1 MDHGLFKGKI
11 IKCCGVLK
19 NIEVKYMTVTAECSD
34 FLNYKQVL

>member
-11 IKCCGVLK
+11 IKCCGALK
-19 NIEVKYMTVTAECSD
+19 NIEVKYMTVTVECSY